1 MKRLLIAALVLSSF
15 GVNANQYC
23 RVLTYVSGTTT
34 SAKGVNNEHTGDMAK
49 RVIMN
54 DGRSIWIADIYPK
67 ATEVSGAAWVM
78 QAQNDDNT
86 ILNYNDVNNSNSWGL
101 DIPNRTFYEAD
112 VFIPDEGQADR
123 GLNASSTVWKG
134 TYKACTPS
142 QQLSTSKAVDEV
154 RNIFKLETEQ

>member
-1 MKRLLIAALVLSSF
+1 MNRLLIAALVLSSF
-15 GVNANQYC
+15 DVSANQYC

-34 SAKGVNNEHTGDMAK
+34 NAKGVSDENTGDMAK
-49 RVIMN
+49 RVLMN

-67 ATEVSGAAWVM
+67 ATEASGAAWIM

-86 ILNYNDVNNSNSWGL
+86 IVNYNDVNSSNSWGL
-101 DIPNRTFYEAD
+101 DIANRTFYEAD

-142 QQLSTSKAVDEV
+142 QQLSMGNAVDEV
-154 RNIFKLETEQ
+154 RNIFKMETEQ